1 MQTIINLEG
10 EWNLQLGGSSSC
22 NGSCSDTIVLPG
34 TTSSAQ
40 KGQRNEEKRVGS
52 LTDPYLFEGYAWYSK
67 EVELPPELATKTCFL
82 FLERTRKTTVWIGA
96 QKIGSRDSLSTPHL
110 YELTGML
117 RTGRQQITVLVD
129 NTGYSTKGGHLTSPD
144 TQTNWNGITGRI
156 ELQFYGEAYWQ
167 DIQIYPDLDSHSV
180 RVEARWSGKGAA
192 AVTLSAAPW
201 SCEAKPGRPEEQLPA
216 VSTGIHS
223 TSVSLDYPL
232 GKDALLWSEAHPHLY
247 QLTLHLWNAEGT
259 VMDSE
264 QVVFG
269 LREFQTNGDKFTI
282 NGTKTFLRGK
292 HDGLVFP
299 LTGYAPTDV
308 EEWLRILSISQSY
321 GINHYR
327 FHTCCPPDAAFTAA
341 DILGMYM
348 EPELPFWGTVTEEGD
363 ENQNQAEQ
371 DYLIREGFAMLDAY
385 GNHPSFVMMSL
396 GNELWGSRSRINAIL
411 QNYKSYDRRHLYT
424 QGSNNHQF
432 APAILEHDDF
442 FCGVRFSRERLIR
455 GSYAT
460 CDAPLG
466 HVQTDRPSTQT
477 DYDAHIAP
485 SQHQARDNC
494 DRESRGT
501 VRQIQFGTGTRTVEL
516 DDPGREWIPHI
527 PVISHEIGQYA
538 MYPDYAEIAKYK
550 GALKAENL
558 KLFQQR
564 LAAQGLEHM
573 APLYFD
579 CSGHL
584 AVACYK
590 EELEAA
596 FRSRRLA
603 GFQLLDLQDFPGQG
617 TALVGVLDA
626 FMDSKGLITPE
637 EWRTFCN
644 DAVLLARFDRYNCR
658 GGEQF
663 AAHVELVWYRSGQ
676 PESVELEWELTAGPE
691 ILDAGVVHR
700 QFPPGEH
707 YLDICDLHIDL
718 PLVEGMTP
726 SLLSLRIA
734 GTDIR
739 KTYELWLYPQEIKL
753 EWTGIH
759 RFEEL
764 TPKVLQLLDQGE
776 NVLLMPKPDRLKQAV
791 EGFYCTDFWNY
802 PMFRSI
808 SESVNKP
815 APVGTMGLV
824 IDNSHP
830 VFRSFPCERYS
841 TYPWW
846 SMISHSASIIMDKAS
861 PEWQPIVQTIDNVER
876 NHKLGFLLE
885 CRIGAG
891 KLLICPLDADK
902 AAATPEGRQFL
913 MSLAHYVQSAEFKP
927 AYAVSVSE
935 LLSLLQS

>member
-10 EWNLQLGGSSSC
+10 EWNLQLGGSSRRTD
-22 NGSCSDTIVLPG
+22 SCSDTIVLPG
-34 TTSSAQ
+34 TTSCAQ
-40 KGQRNEEKRVGS
+40 KGQRNEEKRVDS
-52 LTDPYLFEGYAWYSK
+52 LTDPYLFEGCVWYSK
-67 EVELPPELATKTCFL
+67 EVELPPELAVKTCFL
-82 FLERTRKTTVWIGA
+82 FLERTRKTTVWIGG

-110 YELTGML
+110 YELTGLL

-129 NTGYSTKGGHLTSPD
+129 NTGYPTKGGHLTSPD

-156 ELQFYGEAYWQ
+156 ELQFYNEAYWQ
-167 DIQIYPDLDSHSV
+167 DIRIYPNVASHSV

-192 AVTLSAAPW
+192 AVSLSAAPW
-201 SCEAKPGRPEEQLPA
+201 NRGAEHGRREGQTPVLSA
-216 VSTGIHS
+216 GIHS
-223 TSVSLDYPL
+223 ESVSLDYPL
-232 GKDALLWSEAHPHLY
+232 GKEALLWSEANPHLY
-247 QLTLHLWNAEGT
+247 QLTLHLRDAAGA
-259 VMDSE
+259 VIDCE

-269 LREFQTNGDKFTI
+269 LREFKTDGDKFTI

-292 HDGLVFP
+292 HDALVFP

-308 EEWLRILSISQSY
+308 EEWVRILSISQSY

-341 DILGMYM
+341 DVLGMYM

-363 ENQNQAEQ
+363 EKHNQAEQ
-371 DYLIREGFAMLDAY
+371 DYIIREGFAMLDAY

-411 QNYKSYDRRHLYT
+411 QTYKSYDPRHLYT

-455 GSYAT
+455 GSYAM

-466 HVQTDRPSTQT
+466 HVQTDMPSTRK
-477 DYDAHIAP
+477 DYDEHLAP
-485 SQHQARDNC
+485 PLLQAREIRDGGSC
-494 DRESRGT
+494 GT
-501 VRQIQFGTGTRTVEL
+501 VRQIQFGTGIRTVEL
-516 DDPGREWIPHI
+516 DDPGGEWIPHI

-538 MYPDYAEIAKYK
+538 TYPDYAEVSKYK

-558 KLFQQR
+558 KLFQRR
-564 LAAQGLEHM
+564 LAAQGLDHL
-573 APLYFD
+573 APIYFH
-579 CSGHL
+579 CSGRL

-644 DAVLLARFDRYNCR
+644 DAVLLARFDRYNYR

-676 PESVELEWELTAGPE
+676 PESVELEWEFTAGSATLSSG
-691 ILDAGVVHR
+691 IVHR
-700 QFPPGEH
+700 HFPPGEH
-707 YLDICDLHIDL
+707 YLDICDLHIAL
-718 PLVEGMTP
+718 PLVEGMTS

-739 KTYELWLYPQEIKL
+739 KTYELWLYPREIKL
-753 EWTGIH
+753 DWTGIN
-759 RFEEL
+759 RFGEL
-764 TPKVLQLLDQGE
+764 TSKALELLDQGE
-776 NVLLMPKPDRLKQAV
+776 NVLLMPKPDGLKHAV
-791 EGFYCTDFWNY
+791 DGFYCTDFWNY

-846 SMISHSASIIMDKAS
+846 NIITHSKSIIMDKAGR
-861 PEWQPIVQTIDNVER
+861 EWQPIVQTIDNVER

-891 KLLICPLDADK
+891 KLLICPVDADK
-902 AAATPEGRQFL
+902 AAATPEGKQFL
-913 MSLAHYVQSAEFKP
+913 MSLAHYVQSAAFKP
-927 AYAVSVSE
+927 EYEASVTE
-935 LLSLLQS
+935 VLNLL